1 MNIDRRKAILNLSM
15 SAVGLAF
22 TPAFLSA
29 LTSCEPKKGVST
41 LFTFSADQDVE
52 LQALTECIIPTT
64 DTPGAIA
71 AGVNR
76 FIDQVLAQ
84 VTEEGEKTTFMQG
97 LEELMK
103 ACSETYGKPFSHLED
118 AEKTTLLTK
127 MEAEDA
133 PFFGILKAMT
143 ITGYY
148 TSEIGATQE
157 LAYVHATGF
166 YDGNKAYSEVG
177 KSYF

>member
-1 MNIDRRKAILNLSM
+1 MSLSAAGVAL
-15 SAVGLAF
+15 SP
-22 TPAFLSA
+22 TFLSA
-29 LTSCEPKKGVST
+29 LLSCEPKKNGPIG
-41 LFTFSADQDVE
+41 LLTFSAEQDTE
-52 LQALTECIIPTT
+52 LHALTECIIPAT

-71 AGVNR
+71 AGVPKY
-76 FIDQVLAQ
+76 IDMVLAQ
-84 VTEEGEKTTFMQG
+84 VSEEGEKTTFTKG

-103 ACSETYGKPFSHLED
+103 TCSETYGKPFSQLEET
-118 AEKTTLLTK
+118 EKITLLTK
-127 MEAEDA
+127 METEDA